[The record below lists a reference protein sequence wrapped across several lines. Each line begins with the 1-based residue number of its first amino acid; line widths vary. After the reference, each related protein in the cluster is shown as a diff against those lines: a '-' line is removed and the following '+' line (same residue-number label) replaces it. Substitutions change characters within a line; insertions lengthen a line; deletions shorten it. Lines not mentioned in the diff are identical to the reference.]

1 MQSKFVLIKE
11 INWQVYLHF
20 SVNTHCHADHIT
32 GTGILK
38 SLVSCKSMI
47 SEAAGAKADVFLH
60 DGDMIKFGE
69 HVSSLCIVDLTFLQR
84 FRS

>member
-1 MQSKFVLIKE
+1 M
-11 INWQVYLHF
+11 
-20 SVNTHCHADHIT
+20 NTHCHADHIT

-69 HVSSLCIVDLTFLQR
+69 HVGLLFHCLALSWFMTRDV
-84 FRS
+84 